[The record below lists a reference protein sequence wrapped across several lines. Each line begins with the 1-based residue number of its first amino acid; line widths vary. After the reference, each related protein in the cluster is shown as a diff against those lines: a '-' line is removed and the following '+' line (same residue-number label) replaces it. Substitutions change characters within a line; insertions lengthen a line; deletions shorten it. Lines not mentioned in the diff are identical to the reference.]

1 MMEPETLSTEPDT
14 LFTEVDLKQE
24 KIEDV
29 SEEGEKFHCDL
40 CDKEMVH
47 KIALVLLEGLST
59 ACVDNTSGDIF
70 RSPGTVAAEMR
81 KEMLEYVTNR
91 AQFFVAEALL
101 LEGQPEEEIS
111 GQPSDLISDFIE
123 DFTGLKRNLLS
134 RVSGW
139 LLSDLRDERIDDF
152 VQEMELNSFW
162 LLDRREAVAQNLLK
176 NVDFKNEFHCKM
188 KFKSEAELE
197 KHRLQCGF
205 RTLLCE
211 NEGCNATYSAAHT
224 EEHDSVC
231 PFKLLP
237 CEQKC
242 PQILLRQEMDKH
254 CITVCPMKP
263 VKCSFFSIGCKATV
277 PSCNIKQHIVD
288 DVRFHLLFALMYL
301 HKGASAEDLR
311 SRAEQIEQ
319 ESIDRLVGI
328 QSVRNFTNT
337 VKDLD
342 SKLGP
347 LQIIKKQELIEE
359 VTQNSD
365 SEDLASQDTKVSILE
380 DSPTGNLENSE
391 TREPAVELQKSVS
404 PESAEKDTEKDAEKV
419 VEKKLDAGANS

>member
-1 MMEPETLSTEPDT
+1 METDAS
-14 LFTEVDLKQE
+14 FTEVDLQPE

-29 SEEGEKFHCDL
+29 KDEGEKFHCDL

-47 KIALVLLEGLST
+47 KIALILLEGLST
-59 ACVDNTSGDIF
+59 ACVDNTTGDIF
-70 RSPGTVAAEMR
+70 RSPGTVAAEIR
-81 KEMLEYVTNR
+81 KEMLEYLNNR
-91 AQFFVAEALL
+91 THFFVAESLIL
-101 LEGQPEEEIS
+101 DGNLEEEIS
-111 GQPSDLISDFIE
+111 DQPSDLISDFIE
-123 DFTGLKRNLLS
+123 DFTGFKRNLLS

-139 LLSDLRDERIDDF
+139 LLSELRDERIDDF

-162 LLDRREAVAQNLLK
+162 LLDRREAVAQKLLK

-197 KHRLQCGF
+197 RHRLQCGF
-205 RTLLCE
+205 RTVLCE

-224 EEHDSVC
+224 EKHDSVC

-242 PQILLRQEMDKH
+242 PQTLLRQEMDKH

-263 VKCSFFSIGCKATV
+263 VNCPFYSIGCKATV
-277 PSCNIKQHIVD
+277 PYCNIKQHITD
-288 DVRFHLLFALMYL
+288 DVRFHLRFALMYL
-301 HKGASAEDLR
+301 HKGALAEDLR

-319 ESIDRLVGI
+319 ECIDRLVGI

-342 SKLGP
+342 SKFGP
-347 LQIIKKQELIEE
+347 FKVIKKQEITGD
-359 VTQNSD
+359 VTQNSE
-365 SEDLASQDTKVSILE
+365 SEKLVSQDS
-380 DSPTGNLENSE
+380 SAGNPKKSE
-391 TREPAVELQKSVS
+391 SREPSVELQKSGP
-404 PESAEKDTEKDAEKV
+404 PESVGKDAERSE
-419 VEKKLDAGANS
+419 EKKLDSGENS